1 MSFVFFLP
9 RAQKASYF
17 VMKNSTAKEQ
27 VKKIVLKSHVLGVIG
42 ALAPA
47 SAVILMYHSV
57 QHDPQKFA
65 DSIGLGIAH
74 AASDFDRQMALIAKH
89 CNPIGLDDILSF
101 VQGRKKLPSKAVA
114 VTFDDGFTDNY
125 EVAAPIL
132 ARYGIRAAF
141 YLIASLIGTHNPPWY
156 CRLRFSFFRTQ
167 KETWVDRTSGRTY
180 ILDRAQG
187 RGEALQ
193 AAFDNCAPLV
203 GQEQERCVAGIESDL
218 DAHLSAG
225 TDGPP
230 FMMNWEQARR
240 LVEQGHVVG
249 SHTMTHPNMA
259 HVKNERAMHDELAD
273 SKKRIEDGIGSSIEH
288 FSYPHPA
295 LSPQWSEA
303 TVAMTRQTGY
313 LSAVTTTPGPVR
325 ANGNPLLLTRMAA
338 PGSERQFLWNLEWT
352 FCGRGVN

>member
-1 MSFVFFLP
+1 
-9 RAQKASYF
+9 
-17 VMKNSTAKEQ
+17 MKNSTAKEQ
-27 VKKIVLKSHVLGVIG
+27 VKEIILKSHALGVIG

-74 AASDFDRQMALIAKH
+74 AASDFDRQMAFVAKH
-89 CNPIGLDDILSF
+89 CNPVGLDDILSF
-101 VQGRKKLPSKAVA
+101 LQGSKKLPSRAVA
-114 VTFDDGFTDNY
+114 VTFDDGFADNL

-132 ARYGIRAAF
+132 ARYGIPAAF
-141 YLIASLIGTHNPPWY
+141 YLTAGLIGTHNAPWY
-156 CRLRFSFFRTQ
+156 CRLRFSFSRTQ
-167 KETWVDRTSGRTY
+167 KEAWAERTSGRTY
-180 ILDRAQG
+180 ILDSAQA
-187 RGEALQ
+187 RSEALQ

-203 GQEQERCVAGIESDL
+203 GQEQERSVAGTESDL
-218 DAHLSAG
+218 DACLSTDTNG
-225 TDGPP
+225 TP
-230 FMMNWEQARR
+230 FMMNWDQARQ
-240 LVEQGHVVG
+240 LIQQGHIVG

-259 HVKNERAMHDELAD
+259 HVRNERAMHDELAN
-273 SKKRIEDGIGSSIEH
+273 SKKRIEDGIGSTIEH

-338 PGSERQFLWNLEWT
+338 PGPERQFLWNLEWT
-352 FCGRGVN
+352 FCGRGVT